1 MIIFILILFRRDLI
15 FDEGTFRSFKCDKI
29 VLTLL
34 KIILTSADIVIL
46 INCLDNEYIAV
57 SSKAVFRPT
66 LKHTPFYC
74 KSTCKL

>member
-34 KIILTSADIVIL
+34 KIILASADVVIL
-46 INCLDNEYIAV
+46 INCLDNE
-57 SSKAVFRPT
+57 
-66 LKHTPFYC
+66 
-74 KSTCKL
+74 